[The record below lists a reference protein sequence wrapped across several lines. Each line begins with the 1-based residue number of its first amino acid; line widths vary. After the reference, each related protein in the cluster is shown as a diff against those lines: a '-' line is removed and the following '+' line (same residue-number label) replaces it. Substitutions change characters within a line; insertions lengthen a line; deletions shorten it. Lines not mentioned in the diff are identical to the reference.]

1 MRLWRW
7 DQIGD
12 PLDLAE
18 GATRS
23 WFRFTSESSI
33 TCSGRAEPP
42 LPVAVD
48 SAAPTTAREESA
60 IVR

>member
-18 GATRS
+18 GATTS
-23 WFRFTSESSI
+23 WFRFISASSI
-33 TCSGRAEPP
+33 TCSGRAE
-42 LPVAVD
+42 LRLLLAVD
-48 SAAPTTAREESA
+48 SAAPTTAGEESA
-60 IVR
+60 IG